1 MNNQD
6 GIGSSPPAPQH
17 PAHVTALRPVRGA
30 ARCAVGALLLAAL
43 AWVARAVWEIRLAMA
58 GEPASGPPDQGEGV
72 HRPLTAL
79 EDSYH
84 LVTTVGGVAALV
96 CAVAFLSWLWRVRDN
111 GTALSGAAPRYAGY
125 WVYLGWIVPIVNLW
139 VPRGLVADVWQATA
153 PGRRAPLSLNV
164 WWGLWLVGMLSGV
177 GLLYTDSK
185 DEVIERAYTE
195 PWPLLASDAVIVGA
209 AVAAVF
215 LVRAVTAAQSEWAGQ
230 TPDGGLRV
238 AATS

>member
-1 MNNQD
+1 MNNHD
-6 GIGSSPPAPQH
+6 GIGPSPQH
-17 PAHVTALRPVRGA
+17 PVQHIPALRPVRGA

-84 LVTTVGGVAALV
+84 QVTTLGGVAALV
-96 CAVAFLSWLWRVRDN
+96 CAFAFLSWLWRVRDN
-111 GTALSGAAPRYAGY
+111 GTDLSGAAPRYAGY
-125 WVYLGWIVPIVNLW
+125 WVYLGWIVPFMNLW

-164 WWGLWLVGMLSGV
+164 WWGLWLVGLLSGV

-195 PWPLLASDAVIVGA
+195 PWPLLASDAAIVGA

-215 LVRAVTAAQSEWAGQ
+215 LVRAVTAAQSERARQ
-230 TPDGGLRV
+230 DPDGRIPV